1 MAIFLLPTGN
11 SRLIFGAPM
20 VLINAST
27 GSYAILP
34 TFISTDIWYYYK
46 HSNQGVSYTTQTWS
60 ILQGSAIER
69 IATILRPAPGACCCD
84 APRQC
89 CAWSQCCGAPTL
101 LLRAPSLPP
110 ILTPNPKPPVLRYPL
125 RHPYLPAISRD
136 PSVSIV
142 GARQPTL
149 RCHGR
154 HR

>member
-20 VLINAST
+20 VLINAGT

-46 HSNQGVSYTTQTWS
+46 HSNQDISYYTDMVY
-60 ILQGSAIER
+60 SARFCSREDSND
-69 IATILRPAPGACCCD
+69 PAS
-84 APRQC
+84 
-89 CAWSQCCGAPTL
+89 CARRL
-101 LLRAPSLPP
+101 LLRRAAPMLRLVPMLRRPHPSPP
-110 ILTPNPKPPVLRYPL
+110 GAFSATHFDAKSKPPVLRYPL
-125 RHPYLPAISRD
+125 RHPYLPAVSRD

-142 GARQPTL
+142 GARQPAL
-149 RCHGR
+149 RCHGH